1 METKIYDVRDLN
13 KHNLEQ
19 SIVYDNAEAN
29 EKVDKALR
37 KIDEAA
43 EILINGG
50 LVAFPTETVYGLGA
64 NALDPEAVAKI
75 YEAKGRPG
83 DNPLIVHIARA
94 SNIGELTPVLTPKII
109 RLIDNFWPGPLTIV
123 LKKKPNVPDITTGG
137 LDTVAIRMP
146 DDPIALELIKKAG
159 CPVAAPSA
167 NISGRPSPTRGEH
180 VVEDLDGKVD
190 AILIGNDCRVG
201 IESTVLDMTGDIPTI
216 LRPGI
221 LTAEDI
227 EAVLGTKVEMDPSL
241 NRCGDHGGG
250 KNGGESGGKAEES
263 AGEAEDFKPK
273 APGMKYAHYAPKA
286 QMTVIEGRRDRVEK
300 EIERLK
306 GLNERLG
313 LKVGVIL
320 FEEKAFVEAAHE
332 FFAKLRELDSEGV
345 DLILAGALSEQD
357 GVGFAVMN
365 RMLKSA
371 GYNIAK
377 V

>member
-1 METKIYDVRDLN
+1 MKTKILDVRDLN

-19 SIVYDNAEAN
+19 SIVYDEADANA
-29 EKVDKALR
+29 KVDAALS

-43 EILINGG
+43 EIIVSGG

-64 NALDPEAVAKI
+64 NAMDPEAVAKI
-75 YEAKGRPG
+75 FEAKGRPG

-94 SNIGELTPVLTPKII
+94 SNIGELTPVLTPVII

-123 LKKKPNVPDITTGG
+123 LKKKPDVPDITTGG

-146 DDPIALELIKKAG
+146 DDPVALELIKKAG

-167 NISGRPSPTRGEH
+167 NLSGRPSPTRGEH
-180 VVEDLDGKVD
+180 VVADLEGKVD
-190 AILIGNDCRVG
+190 AILIGNDCRIG
-201 IESTVLDMTGDIPTI
+201 IESTVLDMSGDMPTI

-221 LTAEDI
+221 ITAENI
-227 EAVLGTKVEMDPSL
+227 EAVIGGKVAMDPAL
-241 NRCGDHGGG
+241 NLRKDSS
-250 KNGGESGGKAEES
+250 GGEDENLI
-263 AGEAEDFKPK
+263 PK
-273 APGMKYAHYAPKA
+273 APGMKYTHYAPKA
-286 QMTVIEGRRDRVEK
+286 EMTIIEGQIDKVKK

-320 FEEKAFVEAAHE
+320 FEEKAFIEAAHE
-332 FFAKLRELDSEGV
+332 FFAKLRDLDDEGV